1 MNQHFICCVLNNQRK
16 DIIMDLLKS
25 STYAIN
31 KKNKANGLDLLANI
45 NDKTVATALVAILSM
60 AKNYNINLIRV
71 NERGANYG

>member
-1 MNQHFICCVLNNQRK
+1 VLNNQRK